1 MSYYTLAIS
10 SSNHDSCICLLKDGE
25 IVVAWPCERTNR
37 KKHCQN
43 VDQVDID
50 VIKRYTKHVD
60 DVICINMQNPTLDK
74 TISKSLDVLSRTN
87 AFEVSVS
94 INTIKARL
102 KSAGISYKS
111 IILDNSNHHMYHAA
125 AGFHMSGFNDAL
137 CIIIDGVGTGWV
149 WEDAML
155 SETTTIFH
163 AVGNRFNTLH
173 KNLLYTPSGH
183 RLTGW
188 STDIFARVS
197 KCYKFP
203 VVISPHLDV
212 GKMYGTVTRHIGYRS
227 TDAGKTMGLS
237 AYGKPNNL
245 PPMLNGDTIISNAN
259 IFRNDS
265 QINTTPYPELANPTD
280 EVKKDLAYNVQRAT
294 EYIFIKRIEQAL
306 TLRSTKNIVLG
317 GGCALNIL
325 ANSAIKRKYPD
336 LNIFVEPIAAD
347 SSQALGAALFHYKR
361 KFPETKYA
369 KNDTLYFGPHYSTMD
384 VKSRLLELVE
394 KHNNESTV

>member
-1 MSYYTLAIS
+1 MSFYTLAIS
-10 SSNHDSCICLLKDGE
+10 SSNHDSCICLIKDGE
-25 IVVAWPCERTNR
+25 VIVAWPCERTNR

-50 VIKRYTKHVD
+50 VIKKYTDTVD
-60 DVICINMQNPTLDK
+60 EVILINMQNPTLEK
-74 TISKSLDVLSRTN
+74 TISKSLDVLSKPN

-94 INTIKARL
+94 VNTMKQRL
-102 KSAGISYKS
+102 KAAGIKYKS
-111 IILDNSNHHMYHAA
+111 LVLDNSNHHMYHAS
-125 AGFHMSGFNDAL
+125 AGFHMSGFDDAL

-173 KNLLYTPSGH
+173 KHLLYTPSGH

-188 STDIFARVS
+188 AADSFKRVE

-203 VVISPHLDV
+203 VVISPHVDI

-237 AYGKPNNL
+237 AYGVPNNL
-245 PPMLNGDTIISNAN
+245 PPMLNEDSILSNAN
-259 IFRNDS
+259 LFRNDS
-265 QINTTPYPELANPTD
+265 QINTLPYPELFEPSD
-280 EVKKDLAYNVQRAT
+280 QVKKNLAYNVQRAT

-306 TLRSTKNIVLG
+306 SLRNTNNIVLG

-325 ANSAIKRKYPD
+325 ANSMIKKKFPH
-336 LNIFVEPIAAD
+336 LNIYVEPIAAD

-361 KFPETKYA
+361 RFPDTKYKKA
-369 KNDTLYFGPHYSTMD
+369 DTLYLGPHYSIMD
-384 VKSRLLELVE
+384 TKSRLFELVE
-394 KHNNESTV
+394 RYNEPVV